1 MSVDPDD
8 CCRTARAANP
18 RATLLVVDD
27 DEAVREVIEEYFG
40 FHGFRTLGAAD
51 AAQARSRVAS
61 DPIDLAVV
69 DINLPGEDGLSL
81 TRFLREHFPA
91 TGIVLLTAAGA
102 VVDRVVGLEIGA
114 DDYLGKPFDPRE
126 LLARVR
132 SVLRRTTLA
141 GRSELGAERVRIG
154 HCVLDLG
161 TRRLHD
167 GQGDEVP
174 LTPLEFDLLKALVE
188 RPGRVLSRDQI
199 LNLSGSRDWAPFDR
213 SVDLRIMRLRRKVEP
228 EPDHPRYIR
237 TVRHGGYV
245 FVPAGT

>member
-1 MSVDPDD
+1 MAVDLE
-8 CCRTARAANP
+8 CCREPRSAHA

-27 DEAVREVIEEYFG
+27 DEAVRDVIEEYLG
-40 FHGFRTLGAAD
+40 VHGFRTLGAAD
-51 AAQARSRVAS
+51 ATQARDRMAHEAV
-61 DPIDLAVV
+61 DLAVV

-81 TRFLREHFPA
+81 TRYLREHFP
-91 TGIVLLTAAGA
+91 TIGIVLLTSAGA
-102 VVDRVVGLEIGA
+102 VVDRVVGLEVGA

-126 LLARVR
+126 LLARIR
-132 SVLRRTTLA
+132 SVLRRTSLV
-141 GRSELGAERVRIG
+141 GRAELGAERVRIG
-154 HCVLDLG
+154 HCVLDL
-161 TRRLHD
+161 TARRLHD
-167 GQGDEVP
+167 GEGGEVA

-199 LNLSGSRDWAPFDR
+199 LNLSGSRDWSPFDR

-245 FVPAGT
+245 FVPAGA